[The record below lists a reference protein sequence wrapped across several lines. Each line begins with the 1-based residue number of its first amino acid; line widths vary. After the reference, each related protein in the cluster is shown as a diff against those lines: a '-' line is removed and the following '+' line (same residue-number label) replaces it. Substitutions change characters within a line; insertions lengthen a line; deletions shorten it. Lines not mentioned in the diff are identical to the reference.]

1 VLEKAACEGSYEDI
15 DWYNTTIAGKPI
27 SIVLSKTEKTREWMP
42 YDNNYNNI
50 FNSTETFFE
59 VSTLEMW
66 PDIMFRAIDY
76 YAEDHTPVR
85 NSSPEYALI
94 FVVYIFL
101 TTFFIMNLFIS
112 VIVDKFT
119 IEIKKR

>member
-1 VLEKAACEGSYEDI
+1 VKEKAECIGSYLEVVEMKI
-15 DWYNTTIAGKPI
+15 NNANVVI
-27 SIVLSKTEKTREWMP
+27 SKTEKTREWMP

-50 FNSTETFFE
+50 FNSTDTFFE

-85 NSSPEYALI
+85 GSSPEYALI
-94 FVVYIFL
+94 FVIYIFL